1 MQVSVGIGIT
11 NDCNLDCA
19 HCYRPQGQIYQL
31 NLDDIQAICEGLEVA
46 SFNMGTGE
54 SWLHPQFPEIVG
66 YLAGKGIKMSMAS
79 NGHSLNDMPASLLR
93 QFHDVEVSV
102 DFATIQG
109 QDAFRGAGN
118 WGCVMEAIDRC
129 HAYGIE
135 VTILATL
142 MNTNYDQMDGLATVA
157 RDAGANLR
165 VNVYQPVQQDDYLL
179 GYDQFWEGYRR
190 LLDAGRLLSTSEPIV
205 NAMLGLDSLV
215 GSPCGRQSIRFT
227 PQRYITPC
235 VYWPQ
240 PDLTLSDLA
249 ARTAEQILESE
260 QFQRARQVPDACR
273 DCPHVASCGGGCASR
288 RALLGDL
295 NRPDVYCP
303 LVRGETIDL
312 SFTPAPEK
320 DLPRGGNVC
329 TTIIVP

>member
-1 MQVSVGIGIT
+1 MQVSVGIGLT

-19 HCYRPQGQIYQL
+19 HCYRPQGRIYQL
-31 NLDDIQAICEGLEVA
+31 SLDDVRAICERLDVA

-54 SWLHPQFPEIVG
+54 SWLHPQFPEIVA
-66 YLAGKGIKMSMAS
+66 YLSDRGIKMSMAS
-79 NGHSLNDMPASLLR
+79 NGHSLNSMPVALLR

-102 DFATIQG
+102 DFATPQG
-109 QDAFRGAGN
+109 QDAFRGGGN
-118 WGCVMEAIDRC
+118 WACVMQAIDHC
-129 HAYGIE
+129 HAHGVE

-142 MNTNYDQMDGLATVA
+142 MNTNYDQMEGLVA
-157 RDAGANLR
+157 VTHDVGANLR
-165 VNVYQPVQQDDYLL
+165 VNVYQPVRQDDYSLS
-179 GYDQFWEGYRR
+179 YEQFWEGYRH
-190 LLDAGRLLSTSEPIV
+190 LLGAGRLLSTSEPIV

-215 GSPCGRQSIRFT
+215 GSPCGRHSIRFT
-227 PQRYITPC
+227 PRRYITPC

-240 PDLTLSDLA
+240 PDLILDDLSGLG
-249 ARTAEQILESE
+249 AEQILDSE
-260 QFQRARQVPDACR
+260 QFQRARLVPDVCR

-295 NRPDVYCP
+295 NQPDTYCP
-303 LVRGETIDL
+303 LVRGRTMDL
-312 SFTPAPEK
+312 SCTPAPEK